1 MHQSLERGVRSL
13 FAPDTHGNR
22 PSNFGYCKRHG
33 TARHDA
39 RHQSSEGSGRQ
50 PAAPRLNPVTV
61 QCRAGQVIRPIRQ
74 LRKQKRSSV
83 KHAVTAARARVCVI
97 VCTYIYTCVLPGSL
111 RSPVRCAA
119 AHQTNPAHTAR
130 RASGAAGPDR
140 AYCRK
145 RHSYLNFPMSV
156 PSLAWQSGRSFSIKM
171 AQKRRFPHR

>member
-33 TARHDA
+33 TARRDA
-39 RHQSSEGSGRQ
+39 RHQSSEDSGRQ

-83 KHAVTAARARVCVI
+83 KHAVTAARARARVCVCVRI
-97 VCTYIYTCVLPGSL
+97 YIHVFYLAHSVLQCVVQL
-111 RSPVRCAA
+111 RTR
-119 AHQTNPAHTAR
+119 QTQHTQLVEHREQLDQIAHTAENATLISTFLCLS
-130 RASGAAGPDR
+130 RACLGKVVA
-140 AYCRK
+140 
-145 RHSYLNFPMSV
+145 LLV
-156 PSLAWQSGRSFSIKM
+156 
-171 AQKRRFPHR
+171 